1 VSSDRK
7 TWKEV
12 ECGKTYTANN
22 DMFTKVTNMFDNP
35 VLAAYVRLLPQSW
48 YGWMSMRAG
57 LLLCE
62 RPCVDK
68 TLNYPMADSLLSITK
83 GALAV
88 VIRSCHS
95 AFTAGH
101 LPLRPAVL
109 TARFTRGS
117 QVLGSRL
124 CGETGP
130 SSLPWVTGESIRLET
145 RIPCAENLPE
155 HESPGDVSAPC
166 TWILSCSCPWIRP
179 CRQPVFARELTGGLP
194 PLHP

>member
-1 VSSDRK
+1 MSSDRK

-22 DMFTKVTNMFDNP
+22 DMFTKVTNMFDTP

-68 TLNYPMADSLLSITK
+68 TLDYTMADSLLSITK

-88 VIRSCHS
+88 FVLASARSV
-95 AFTAGH
+95 FDE
-101 LPLRPAVL
+101 PAVL
-109 TARFTRGS
+109 TARVVSVDRV
-117 QVLGSRL
+117 VL
-124 CGETGP
+124 T
-130 SSLPWVTGESIRLET
+130 
-145 RIPCAENLPE
+145 
-155 HESPGDVSAPC
+155 
-166 TWILSCSCPWIRP
+166 
-179 CRQPVFARELTGGLP
+179 ARFVR
-194 PLHP
+194 